1 MEEENEKEADDRSS
15 LTSPFSLF
23 FLKFRLSSKFNHE
36 SFLSMQF
43 LQLQAL
49 TS

>member
-23 FLKFRLSSKFNHE
+23 FFKISA
-36 SFLSMQF
+36 QF
-43 LQLQAL
+43 EI
-49 TS
+49 